1 MRELEADLGIP
12 TAVVSEILMQDL
24 GMKCVMAKFVQQ
36 LLLPKQREHHA
47 AVANDLIQ
55 TTTNEPGFLKKVTT
69 LKGTEVSLSYV
80 QCFLYLVP
88 SSINVSIFHIT
99 WLNTFW
105 TGLIY
110 LRDQNS
116 DQVGNISI
124 TPREISCVPFQSI
137 LPALATQR

>member
-1 MRELEADLGIP
+1 
-12 TAVVSEILMQDL
+12 MQDL